1 MTRTLLCLASA
12 AALAAATAPALA
24 QTPPA
29 QTPPAQT
36 ATTPTTPEAPKMGA
50 PGEGLSANMP
60 VNDNAGVKIGSITEL
75 KPDASGK
82 TMATITMPEGAFAVD
97 SKALVVM
104 NGAAV
109 INMTQAQLQAQVKAA
124 APATPPAAP
133 EQKPADEPQKPDTP
147 QDPK

>member
-1 MTRTLLCLASA
+1 MTRTLLCLTAA
-12 AALAAATAPALA
+12 AALAAVAAPALA

-29 QTPPAQT
+29 PAP
-36 ATTPTTPEAPKMGA
+36 TTPTTPEPPKMGA
-50 PGEGLSANMP
+50 PGEGLSANMA

-82 TMATITMPEGAFAVD
+82 SMATITMPEGAFSVD

-124 APATPPAAP
+124 APATPPAAT